1 MKNITPKM
9 KKKMNI
15 YLRLIIQIIFFL
27 IMPSIFTTAFSG
39 VKYIFTQIGN
49 GQSIELTS
57 FVTVLI
63 VLCIYT
69 IVFGRFFCGFACAF
83 GSVGDWI
90 HEVYLII
97 CKKLKK
103 KPLVINEKI
112 RKKSTLVKYI
122 ILAAIVIICFC
133 GVYSKTKGWSPWE
146 VFSMLLAGNISLS
159 TYVPAIIILLL
170 IIVGMAVCERFFC
183 RFLCPMGAVF
193 SLLPILPFFSLGRE
207 REQCIKGCRACT
219 NKCPSDIELPEL
231 GEDIQS
237 GDCFMCQK
245 CIDICPKSNVRTS
258 VKKLRGNESMFTL
271 IKVILLIILMK
282 YAGV

>member
-122 ILAAIVIICFC
+122 ILAAIVITCFC